1 MWDSLLAR
9 TWLIITFYFLVS
21 VRCMSQ
27 AFWMYVKYQIQF
39 FCSCQG
45 DHFRRIQVCTDH
57 KLHLQ
62 HIPRSNHKMLKSCW
76 CHQRCT
82 NGPHTE
88 PQVTREPCAQWRSR
102 CEWCHCLVPHLTG
115 SGSVLTRLWLC
126 ARPVALCSPAVHQ
139 WAVDKIAAKL
149 PVFIYGKCLNNCVR
163 YRLQVRNNS
172 DGCFSSASV
181 LGGD

>member
-1 MWDSLLAR
+1 MHVTSILNVCQVSDS
-9 TWLIITFYFLVS
+9 
-21 VRCMSQ
+21 
-27 AFWMYVKYQIQF
+27 F
-39 FCSCQG
+39 FRSCQG

-115 SGSVLTRLWLC
+115 SGSVFTRLWLC
-126 ARPVALCSPAVHQ
+126 ARPPYTNEQSIKLQRSYRCLFTGSVWIIVSG
-139 WAVDKIAAKL
+139 IA
-149 PVFIYGKCLNNCVR
+149 
-163 YRLQVRNNS
+163 YRWETTRMV
-172 DGCFSSASV
+172 ASV
-181 LGGD
+181 QPPC